1 MIFLVIRNNMAITFD
16 PIPRAHVVQ
25 QVQHRGPS
33 CRQSRSL
40 DFFSQCFSSQACLS
54 HRLSGP
60 SRPTFEITH
69 RPFGLGSPNAP
80 AVIATP
86 LPDEAVA
93 YRPASPASL
102 RYQSMMEGIQNSAGR
117 KTATYR
123 PMASVIYILNMRGW
137 GGAVPGTPPPPS
149 LHPSPCGQHPS

>member
-1 MIFLVIRNNMAITFD
+1 MLCNKYSIEG
-16 PIPRAHVVQ
+16 RAVAKAV
-25 QVQHRGPS
+25 PS
-33 CRQSRSL
+33 T
-40 DFFSQCFSSQACLS
+40 FFSQCLSSQACLS

-137 GGAVPGTPPPPS
+137 GGAIPGTPPPLPPPLPLWTAPKLNGLTEGVENS
-149 LHPSPCGQHPS
+149 FCGSP